1 MKRLL
6 KGIALI
12 IAALA
17 LMAGSASAQNSSA
30 TEAPAGTT
38 PATVVPATT
47 GPVTASPAENLY
59 RINGGDTIHISVYG
73 ERDLD
78 RDVAVEPDGGIAF
91 PLVGNMNAR
100 GLTLSE
106 LSKKIA
112 DALRAGNMLPNV
124 TDPEVT
130 VSLVKSSGNS
140 FSVIGQVKQ
149 PGTFVTD
156 TQVDVM
162 QALSLA
168 GGLTPFASKSRI
180 IVLRRDSTGV
190 QSKIPFDYSSV
201 EDGEKLNMNIQLQ
214 GGDVVVVPQADRKS
228 VV

>member
-1 MKRLL
+1 MRILF
-6 KGIALI
+6 AV
-12 IAALA
+12 
-17 LMAGSASAQNSSA
+17 
-30 TEAPAGTT
+30 
-38 PATVVPATT
+38 ATVLIVNALSLVPAAAQQGT
-47 GPVTASPAENLY
+47 Y
-59 RINGGDTIHISVYG
+59 RINGGDILHISVYG
-73 ERDLD
+73 EQALD

-100 GLTLSE
+100 GLTLAE
-106 LSKKIA
+106 LQHKVA
-112 DALRAGNMLPNV
+112 DQLRSGSMLPNV
-124 TDPEVT
+124 TDAEVT

-180 IVLRRDSTGV
+180 IVLRRDETGK
-190 QSKIPFDYSSV
+190 QKKIPFDYSNV
-201 EDGEKLNMNIQLQ
+201 EDGDKLDTNVQLQ
-214 GGDVVVVPQADRKS
+214 GGDVVVVPQAGLGF
-228 VV
+228 